1 MELSQMQEKLK
12 GMLTEKRFQHSLGVM
27 DSAVHLAK
35 IFGESEE
42 KARIAGLLHDCA
54 KDINKELM
62 PSMCDELGVE
72 LDAVKREQR
81 SLIHADLG
89 AKLVQTEFG
98 VSDPDIISAIRYHTL
113 GRPNMTA
120 LEKILYIAD
129 FIEPNRKDF
138 PGLAD
143 IRELAE
149 LDLDIAMLTA
159 VNASIRYVK
168 SQNKVLHE
176 QSVKTQAYYQKLASK
191 ARCAAKDLQ

>member
-1 MELSQMQEKLK
+1 MEFSQMQEKLK
-12 GMLTEKRFQHSLGVM
+12 GMLTEKRFRHSLGVM

-35 IFGESEE
+35 LFGESEE

-54 KDINKELM
+54 KDIDKALM
-62 PSMCDELGVE
+62 PAMCEELGVE

-98 VSDPDIISAIRYHTL
+98 VSDADVISAIRYHTL
-113 GRPNMTA
+113 GKPNMTA

-138 PGLAD
+138 PGLSE

-149 LDLDIAMLTA
+149 LDLDLAMLTA
-159 VNASIRYVK
+159 VNASIRYVR

-176 QSVKTQAYYQKLASK
+176 QSLQTQAYYQKLASE
-191 ARCAAKDLQ
+191 AHCRMSD

>member
-1 MELSQMQEKLK
+1 MEFSQMQEKLK
-12 GMLTEKRFQHSLGVM
+12 GMLTEKRFRHSLGVM

-35 IFGESEE
+35 LFGESEE

-54 KDINKELM
+54 KDIDKALM
-62 PSMCDELGVE
+62 PAMCEELGVE
-72 LDAVKREQR
+72 LDTVKREQR

-98 VSDPDIISAIRYHTL
+98 VSDADVISAIRYHTL
-113 GRPNMTA
+113 GKPNMTA

-138 PGLAD
+138 PGLSE

-149 LDLDIAMLTA
+149 LDLNLAMLTA
-159 VNASIRYVK
+159 VNSSIRYVR

-176 QSVKTQAYYQKLASK
+176 QSLQTQAYYQKLASE
-191 ARCAAKDLQ
+191 AHCRMSD

>member
-1 MELSQMQEKLK
+1 MEFSQMQEKLK
-12 GMLTEKRFQHSLGVM
+12 GMLTEKRFRHSLGVM

-35 IFGESEE
+35 LFGESEE

-54 KDINKELM
+54 KDIDKALM
-62 PSMCDELGVE
+62 PAMCEELGVE

-98 VSDPDIISAIRYHTL
+98 VSDADVISAIRYHTL

-138 PGLAD
+138 PGLSE

-149 LDLDIAMLTA
+149 LDLDLAMLTA
-159 VNASIRYVK
+159 VNASIRYVR

-176 QSVKTQAYYQKLASK
+176 QSLQTQAYYQQLASE
-191 ARCAAKDLQ
+191 AHCRMSD

>member
-1 MELSQMQEKLK
+1 MEFSQMQEKLK
-12 GMLTEKRFQHSLGVM
+12 GMLTEKRFRHSLGVM

-35 IFGESEE
+35 LFGESEE

-54 KDINKELM
+54 KDIDKALM
-62 PSMCDELGVE
+62 PAMCEELGVE
-72 LDAVKREQR
+72 LDTVKREQR

-98 VSDPDIISAIRYHTL
+98 VSDADVISAIRYHTL
-113 GRPNMTA
+113 GKPNMTA

-138 PGLAD
+138 PGLSE

-149 LDLDIAMLTA
+149 LDLDLAMLTA
-159 VNASIRYVK
+159 VNASIRYVR

-176 QSVKTQAYYQKLASK
+176 QSLQTQAYYQKLASE
-191 ARCAAKDLQ
+191 AHCRMSD

>member
-1 MELSQMQEKLK
+1 MEFSQMQEKLK
-12 GMLTEKRFQHSLGVM
+12 GMLTEKRFRHSLGVM

-35 IFGESEE
+35 LFGESEE

-54 KDINKELM
+54 KDIDKALM
-62 PSMCDELGVE
+62 PAMCEELGVE
-72 LDAVKREQR
+72 LDTVKREQR

-98 VSDPDIISAIRYHTL
+98 VSDADVISAIRYHTL
-113 GRPNMTA
+113 GKPNMTA

-138 PGLAD
+138 PGLSE

-149 LDLDIAMLTA
+149 LDLNLAMLTA
-159 VNASIRYVK
+159 VNSSIRYVR

-176 QSVKTQAYYQKLASK
+176 QSLQTQAYYQKLASE
-191 ARCAAKDLQ
+191 AHCRTSD

>member
-1 MELSQMQEKLK
+1 MEFSQMQEKLK
-12 GMLTEKRFQHSLGVM
+12 GMLTEKRFRHSLGVM

-35 IFGESEE
+35 LFGESEE

-54 KDINKELM
+54 KDIDKALM
-62 PSMCDELGVE
+62 PAMCEELGVE

-98 VSDPDIISAIRYHTL
+98 VSDADVISAIRYHTL

-138 PGLAD
+138 PGLSE

-149 LDLDIAMLTA
+149 LDLDLAMLTA
-159 VNASIRYVK
+159 VNASIRYVR

-176 QSVKTQAYYQKLASK
+176 QSLQTQAYYQKLASE
-191 ARCAAKDLQ
+191 AHCRMSD

>member
-1 MELSQMQEKLK
+1 MEFSQMQEKLK
-12 GMLTEKRFQHSLGVM
+12 GMLTEKRFRHSLGVM

-35 IFGESEE
+35 LFGESEE

-54 KDINKELM
+54 KDIDKALM
-62 PSMCDELGVE
+62 PAMCEELGVE

-98 VSDPDIISAIRYHTL
+98 VSDADVISAIRYHTL

-138 PGLAD
+138 PGLSE

-149 LDLDIAMLTA
+149 LDLDLAMLTA
-159 VNASIRYVK
+159 VNASIRYVR

-176 QSVKTQAYYQKLASK
+176 QSLQTQAYYQKLASE
-191 ARCAAKDLQ
+191 AHCRTSD

>member
-1 MELSQMQEKLK
+1 MEFSQMQEKLK
-12 GMLTEKRFQHSLGVM
+12 GMLTEKRFRHSLGVM

-35 IFGESEE
+35 LFGESEE

-54 KDINKELM
+54 KDIDKALM
-62 PSMCDELGVE
+62 PAMCEELGVE
-72 LDAVKREQR
+72 LDTVKREQR

-98 VSDPDIISAIRYHTL
+98 VSDADVISAIRYHTL

-138 PGLAD
+138 PGLSE

-149 LDLDIAMLTA
+149 LDLDLAMLTA
-159 VNASIRYVK
+159 VNASIRYVR

-176 QSVKTQAYYQKLASK
+176 QSLQTQAYYQKLASE
-191 ARCAAKDLQ
+191 AHCRMSD

>member
-1 MELSQMQEKLK
+1 MEFSQMQEKLK
-12 GMLTEKRFQHSLGVM
+12 GMLTEKRFRHSLGVM

-35 IFGESEE
+35 LFGESEE

-54 KDINKELM
+54 KDIDKALM
-62 PSMCDELGVE
+62 PAMCEELGVE

-98 VSDPDIISAIRYHTL
+98 VSDADVISAIRYHTL

-129 FIEPNRKDF
+129 FIEPNRKNF
-138 PGLAD
+138 PGLSE

-149 LDLDIAMLTA
+149 LDLNLAMLTA
-159 VNASIRYVK
+159 VNASIRYVR

-176 QSVKTQAYYQKLASK
+176 QSLQTQAYYQKLASE
-191 ARCAAKDLQ
+191 AHCRMSD